1 MMRKICVLIAG
12 VMIIYVAAA
21 QKLDIE
27 AVDNSSYK
35 GKAMF
40 GYQGWFGH
48 PDDDSPRPNYWH
60 WGNMDRIGVTSLSID
75 MLPDMREYC
84 ANERYETAYT
94 YANGDVV
101 PVFSSGNRAT
111 VKRHMKWV
119 RDYNTDGVWV
129 QRFISEY
136 NDRVV
141 MAFRDSTTV
150 FVKEGCEEYGRV
162 FAIMYDGI
170 AGRVNSIKTDWKH
183 LVDNLELTDS
193 ESYLNHNNRPIVALW
208 GYTVRDDAKVE
219 ELEELIEFFHNN
231 PDSKYRASIKL
242 GVNDNFWKKDER
254 WSNALAQVEVIS
266 PWSVGRYS
274 NQSGYNSYEKNQ
286 LIPGKAWCEQ
296 RGILYVPVIFPGFGW
311 YNLRNGSSP
320 MNQIPREGGNFFWL
334 QAYGAVKNNVE
345 SVYFAMLDEV
355 DESTAFFKTAE
366 NSSMSPAQ
374 ENWLNLDADG
384 YDLPSDWYLRCA
396 GQAAEMLR
404 GNFDLTSNLGTPDH
418 GIMTI
423 LPGTDDCKLTFIFPH
438 HKDVSFLEISLDG
451 GDTFPYIVAPDAGVF
466 EIGDLAIG
474 TYNVYVRDTY
484 SIGDPVPMG
493 KVCVSSGCLG
503 TSANYIMDKSDLGN
517 IKIYPNPASSKIKI
531 EGSVGEYRVEV
542 FNMHGNRCKSIDF
555 YGSNNVIDIS
565 DLPNA
570 LYLVKVKS
578 RLGSYNQKINKSK

>member
-1 MMRKICVLIAG
+1 MRKFYVLILSVLIAN
-12 VMIIYVAAA
+12 ITTA

-27 AVDNSSYK
+27 RVDNSSYK

-60 WGNMDRIGVTSLSID
+60 WGNMDRVGITSLSID
-75 MLPDMREYC
+75 MVPDMREYC
-84 ANERYETAYT
+84 ADERYETAYT
-94 YANGDVV
+94 YPNGEVV

-170 AGRVNSIKTDWKH
+170 AGRVNNIKTDWKH

-193 ESYLNHNNRPIVALW
+193 ESYLHHNNRPIVALW
-208 GYTVRDDAKVE
+208 GYTVRDDAPVE

-242 GVNDNFWKKDER
+242 GVNDNFWKKGDR

-266 PWSVGRYS
+266 PWSVGRYN
-274 NQSGYNSYEKNQ
+274 NQGSYTNYEKNQ
-286 LIPGKAWCEQ
+286 LIPGKNWCDQ
-296 RGILYVPVIFPGFGW
+296 RGILYVPVVFPGFGW
-311 YNLRNGSSP
+311 YNLRNGNSAL
-320 MNQIPREGGNFFWL
+320 NQIPRDGGNFFWL
-334 QAYGAVKNNVE
+334 QAYGAMKNDVE

-366 NSSMSPAQ
+366 NSSQAPAQ

-404 GNFDLTSNLGTPDH
+404 GNFDLTSNLGTPDE

-423 LPGTDDCKLTFIFPH
+423 LPGVDNCKITFIFPDH
-438 HKDVSFLEISLDG
+438 EDVSTLEISLDG
-451 GDTFPYIVAPDAGVF
+451 GNSFPYSVASDAGTF
-466 EIGDLAIG
+466 EINDLAIG

-484 SIGDPVPMG
+484 SIDDPVPMG
-493 KVCVSSGCLG
+493 KVCVSSECLG
-503 TSANYIMDKSDLGN
+503 TSVWDIPGEPEFKS
-517 IKIYPNPASSKIKI
+517 IKIYPNPTSSKINI
-531 EGSVGEYRVEV
+531 QGLNGTYQVEV
-542 FNMHGNRCKSIDF
+542 FNMEGSKCKSINF
-555 YGSNNVIDIS
+555 SGTNAVIDIS

-570 LYLVKVKS
+570 LYFVSVKNES
-578 RLGSYNQKINKSK
+578 GSYTQKINKVR

>member
-1 MMRKICVLIAG
+1 MKKSLTVILS
-12 VMIIYVAAA
+12 IIISNFAIG
-21 QKLDIE
+21 QKLDVPR
-27 AVDNSSYK
+27 VDNSSYK

-48 PDDDSPRPNYWH
+48 PDDNSPRPNYWH
-60 WGNMDRIGVTSLSID
+60 WGNMDHVGVTSLSID

-84 ANERYETAYT
+84 ADERYETAYT

-119 RDYNTDGVWV
+119 RDFNTDGVWV

-170 AGRVNSIKTDWKH
+170 AGRVNNIKKDWMH
-183 LVDNLELTDS
+183 LVDNLELTNS

-208 GYTVRDDAKVE
+208 GYTVRDDALIE

-242 GVNDNFWKKDER
+242 GVNDNFWKKGDR

-266 PWSVGRYS
+266 PWSVGRYG
-274 NQSGYNSYEKNQ
+274 NQGGYNNYEKNQ

-296 RGILYVPVIFPGFGW
+296 RGILYVPVVFPGFGW
-311 YNLRNGSSP
+311 YNLRNGGSQ
-320 MNQIPREGGNFFWL
+320 MNQIPRDGGNFFWL
-334 QAYGAVKNNVE
+334 QAYGAIKNNVE

-384 YDLPSDWYLRCA
+384 FDLPSDWYLRCA
-396 GQAAEMLR
+396 GKAAEMLR
-404 GNFDLTSNLGTPDH
+404 KNIELTSDLGTPAE

-423 LPGTDDCKLTFIFPH
+423 LPGIDDCTLTFIFPVH
-438 HKDVSFLEISLDG
+438 TDVSTLEISVDG
-451 GDTFPYIVAPDAGVF
+451 GNTFPYSVAADAGTF
-466 EIGDLAIG
+466 EISELAIG
-474 TYNVYVRDTY
+474 TYDIYVRDTY

-493 KVCVSSGCLG
+493 KVCVSAECLG
-503 TSANYIMDKSDLGN
+503 TSINDIPVDSEFNN
-517 IKIYPNPASSKIKI
+517 IKVYPNPTNSKINI
-531 EGSVGEYRVEV
+531 EGLQ
-542 FNMHGNRCKSIDF
+542 GNYQIDIF
-555 YGSNNVIDIS
+555 TMYGSKSKSLNFNGTNTIIDIS

-570 LYLVKVKS
+570 LYFLSVIGEKE
-578 RLGSYNQKINKSK
+578 SYTQKINKIE

>member
-1 MMRKICVLIAG
+1 MRKSFTFILTILISNLVFG
-12 VMIIYVAAA
+12 
-21 QKLDIE
+21 QKLNVPP
-27 AVDNSSYK
+27 VDNSSYA

-48 PDDDSPRPNYWH
+48 PDDDSPRPHYWH
-60 WGNMDRIGVTSLSID
+60 WGNMDNVGVNYLGID
-75 MLPDMREYC
+75 MVPDMREYG
-84 ANERYETAYT
+84 AAERYETAYT
-94 YANGDVV
+94 YENGEVV

-170 AGRVNSIKTDWKH
+170 AGRVEHIKKDWKH
-183 LVDNLELTDS
+183 LVDNLELTQSD
-193 ESYLNHNNRPIVALW
+193 SYLNHDNRPIVALW
-208 GYTVRDDAKVE
+208 GYTVRSDAPVE

-231 PDSKYRASIKL
+231 DDSKYNASIKL
-242 GVNDNFWKKDER
+242 GVNDNFWKKGTR
-254 WSNALAQVEVIS
+254 WSAALEQVEVIS
-266 PWSVGRYS
+266 PWSVGRYGT
-274 NQSGYNSYEKNQ
+274 QSGYNSYENNQ
-286 LIPGKAWCEQ
+286 LKPGKAWCEE
-296 RGILYVPVIFPGFGW
+296 RGILYVPVVFPGFGW
-311 YNLRNGSSP
+311 YNLRNGNSP
-320 MNQIPREGGNFFWL
+320 MNHIPREGGNFFWL

-366 NSSMSPAQ
+366 NSSQAPAQ

-404 GNFDLTSNLGTPDH
+404 GNFDLTSTLGTPDE
-418 GIMTI
+418 GIMSI
-423 LPGTDDCKLTFIFPH
+423 LPGISDCKMTFLFPKH
-438 HKDVSFLEISLDG
+438 DDVNTMEISIDG
-451 GDTFPYIVAPDAGVF
+451 GDSFPYSVANDAASF
-466 EIGDLAIG
+466 EIDNLDKG
-474 TYNVYVRDTY
+474 TYNVFVRDTY
-484 SIGDPVPMG
+484 SVGDPVPMG
-493 KVCVSSGCLG
+493 KIVISGDCVN
-503 TSANYIMDKSDLGN
+503 TSAKKLNEVSALNSIN
-517 IKIYPNPASSKIKI
+517 IYPIPSNSNINIQGLSGSSKILI
-531 EGSVGEYRVEV
+531 VDV
-542 FNMHGNRCKSIDF
+542 FGNICKSAVTIERNH
-555 YGSNNVIDIS
+555 SIDIS

-570 LYLVKVKS
+570 IYFVSIKNNFGTIT
-578 RLGSYNQKINKSK
+578 RKITKCN

>member
-1 MMRKICVLIAG
+1 MIRKSFVIIFTFLISNIVTG
-12 VMIIYVAAA
+12 QNLV
-21 QKLDIE
+21 IE
-27 AVDNSSYK
+27 PVDNTSLK

-48 PDDDSPRPNYWH
+48 PDDNSPRPNYWH
-60 WGNMDRIGVTSLSID
+60 WGNMDKVGVTSLSID

-84 ANERYETAYT
+84 ADERYETAYT

-183 LVDNLELTDS
+183 LVDDLELTDS
-193 ESYLNHNNRPIVALW
+193 ESYLNHNNRPVVALW
-208 GYTVRDDAKVE
+208 GYTVRDDAPVE

-242 GVNDNFWKKDER
+242 GVNDNFWKKGDR

-266 PWSVGRYS
+266 PWSVGRYG

-296 RGILYVPVIFPGFGW
+296 RGILYVPVVFPGFGW

-320 MNQIPREGGNFFWL
+320 MNQIPRDGGNFFWL

-355 DESTAFFKTAE
+355 DESTALFKTAE

-384 YDLPSDWYLRCA
+384 YNLPSDWYLRCA

-404 GNFDLTSNLGTPDH
+404 GNFDLTSDLGTPKE

-423 LPGTDDCKLTFIFPH
+423 LPGVKDCSLTFIFPH
-438 HKDVSFLEISLDG
+438 HKDVSVLEISVDG
-451 GDTFPYIVAPDAGVF
+451 AETFPYSVPADAGIF
-466 EIGDLAIG
+466 EISDLPVG
-474 TYNVYVRDTY
+474 TYDIYVRDTY

-493 KVCVSSGCLG
+493 KVCVSSECLG
-503 TSANYIMDKSDLGN
+503 TAVYDELDNSDYKN
-517 IKIYPNPASSKIKI
+517 IQVYPNPTNSKINIDGLNGSYQI
-531 EGSVGEYRVEV
+531 EIFDMLGSK
-542 FNMHGNRCKSIDF
+542 CKSINF
-555 YGSNNVIDIS
+555 YGTNKVVDIS
-565 DLPNA
+565 ELPDA
-570 LYLVKVKS
+570 LYLISIKNKFEI
-578 RLGSYNQKINKSK
+578 YTQKINKIK

>member
-1 MMRKICVLIAG
+1 MLIAFVLITN
-12 VMIIYVAAA
+12 ITTA

-27 AVDNSSYK
+27 RVDNSSYK

-48 PDDDSPRPNYWH
+48 PDDNSPRPNYWH
-60 WGNMDRIGVTSLSID
+60 WGNMDRIGITSLSID
-75 MLPDMREYC
+75 MVPDMREYC
-84 ANERYETAYT
+84 ADERYETAYT
-94 YANGDVV
+94 YPNGEVV

-170 AGRVNSIKTDWKH
+170 AGRVNNIKTDWKH

-242 GVNDNFWKKDER
+242 GVNDNFWKKGDR

-274 NQSGYNSYEKNQ
+274 NQGGYNSYEKNQ

-296 RGILYVPVIFPGFGW
+296 RGILYVPVVFPGFGW
-311 YNLRNGSSP
+311 YNLRNGNSP
-320 MNQIPREGGNFFWL
+320 MNQIPRDGGDFFWL
-334 QAYGAVKNNVE
+334 QAYGAMKNKVE

-366 NSSMSPAQ
+366 NSSQSPAQ

-384 YDLPSDWYLRCA
+384 YNLPSDWYLRCA

-404 GNFDLTSNLGTPDH
+404 EDFDLTPVLGTPKE

-423 LPGTDDCKLTFIFPH
+423 LPGVDNCKITFIFPDH
-438 HKDVSFLEISLDG
+438 DDVSTLEFSIDG
-451 GDTFPYIVAPDAGVF
+451 GDSFPYAVAPDAGTF
-466 EIGDLAIG
+466 EINDLAIG
-474 TYNVYVRDTY
+474 TYDVYVRDTY
-484 SIGDPVPMG
+484 SVGDPVPMG
-493 KVCVSSGCLG
+493 KVSVSSECLG
-503 TSANYIMDKSDLGN
+503 TSVNDIQLDTEFNGF
-517 IKIYPNPASSKIKI
+517 KIYPNPASSKINI
-531 EGSVGEYRVEV
+531 DGLNGAYRVEL
-542 FNMHGNRCKSIDF
+542 FNMEGSKCKSVNF
-555 YGSNNVIDIS
+555 SGTNAVIDIS

-570 LYLVKVKS
+570 LYFLSVKNSTKI
-578 RLGSYNQKINKSK
+578 YTQKINKID

>member
-1 MMRKICVLIAG
+1 MKKSITVILS
-12 VMIIYVAAA
+12 IIISNLAIG
-21 QKLDIE
+21 QKLDLPR
-27 AVDNSSYK
+27 VDNSSYK

-48 PDDDSPRPNYWH
+48 PDDKSPRPNYWH
-60 WGNMDRIGVTSLSID
+60 WGNMDRVGITSLSID

-84 ANERYETAYT
+84 ADERYETAYT

-101 PVFSSGNRAT
+101 PVFSSGSRAT

-170 AGRVNSIKTDWKH
+170 AGRVNNIKKDWVH

-208 GYTVRDDAKVE
+208 GYTVRDDAPVE

-242 GVNDNFWKKDER
+242 GVNDNFWKKGDR

-266 PWSVGRYS
+266 PWSVGRYG
-274 NQSGYNSYEKNQ
+274 NQGGYNNYEKNQ

-296 RGILYVPVIFPGFGW
+296 RGILYVPVVFPGFGW
-311 YNLRNGSSP
+311 YNLRNGNSQ
-320 MNQIPREGGNFFWL
+320 MNQIPRDGGNFFWL

-384 YDLPSDWYLRCA
+384 YNLPSDWYLRCA
-396 GQAAEMLR
+396 GQAAQMLR
-404 GNFDLTSNLGTPDH
+404 GNFDLTPALGTPTE

-423 LPGTDDCKLTFIFPH
+423 LPGIDDCSLTFVFPDH
-438 HKDVSFLEISLDG
+438 TDVSTLEISVDG
-451 GDTFPYIVAPDAGVF
+451 GESFPYSVAADAGTF
-466 EIGDLAIG
+466 EINDLPIG
-474 TYNVYVRDTY
+474 NYDIYVRDTY

-493 KVCVSSGCLG
+493 KVCVSAECLG
-503 TSANYIMDKSDLGN
+503 TSVNDIPADSEFKN
-517 IKIYPNPASSKIKI
+517 IKVYPNPASSKINI
-531 EGSVGEYRVEV
+531 EGL
-542 FNMHGNRCKSIDF
+542 NGNYQIDIYTMYGSKCKSFNFNGTRTI
-555 YGSNNVIDIS
+555 VDIS

-570 LYLVKVKS
+570 LYIFAIAGES
-578 RLGSYNQKINKSK
+578 GSYNLKVNKSE

>member
-1 MMRKICVLIAG
+1 MRKSVTFILAILISNLLFG
-12 VMIIYVAAA
+12 
-21 QKLDIE
+21 QKLE
-27 AVDNSSYK
+27 VPRVDNSSYS

-48 PDDDSPRPNYWH
+48 PDDYSPRPHYWH
-60 WGNMDRIGVTSLSID
+60 WGNMDNVSINSLSID
-75 MLPDMREYC
+75 MYPDMREYC
-84 ANERYETAYT
+84 ADERYETAYT
-94 YANGDVV
+94 LPNGDVA
-101 PVFSSGNRAT
+101 PVFSAGNRAT

-170 AGRVNSIKTDWKH
+170 AGRVNSIKKDWKH

-193 ESYLNHNNRPIVALW
+193 ESYLHYNNLPLVALW
-208 GYTVRDDAKVE
+208 GYTVRNDATID

-231 PDSKYRASIKL
+231 DDPKYNASIKL
-242 GVNDNFWKKDER
+242 GVNDNFWKKGTR
-254 WSNALAQVEVIS
+254 WSNALSQVEVIS
-266 PWSVGRYS
+266 PWSVGRFG
-274 NQSGYNSYEKNQ
+274 NQGGYDNYVKNQ
-286 LIPGKAWCEQ
+286 LIPGKNWCDQ
-296 RGILYVPVIFPGFGW
+296 RGILYVPVLFPGFGW
-311 YNLRNGSSP
+311 YNLRNGNSP
-320 MNQIPREGGNFFWL
+320 MNKIPRDGGNFFWL

-366 NSSMSPAQ
+366 NSSQAPAQ

-404 GNFDLTSNLGTPDH
+404 GNFDLTSTLGTPDE
-418 GIMTI
+418 GIMSI
-423 LPGTDDCKLTFIFPH
+423 LPGINDCKMTFIFPKH
-438 HKDVSFLEISLDG
+438 DDVTTLEISIDG
-451 GDTFPYIVAPDAGVF
+451 GNSFPYSVANDAGLF
-466 EIGDLAIG
+466 EINKLDKG
-474 TYNVYVRDTY
+474 TYNVFVRDTY
-484 SIGDPVPMG
+484 SIEDPIPMG
-493 KVCVSSGCLG
+493 KVTISGDCVS
-503 TSANYIMDKSDLGN
+503 TSAKKLNEVSAFNNINIYPIPTKSNINIQGLSGKTKILIVDVYGN
-517 IKIYPNPASSKIKI
+517 I
-531 EGSVGEYRVEV
+531 
-542 FNMHGNRCKSIDF
+542 CKSAVTIER
-555 YGSNNVIDIS
+555 NHTIDIS

-570 LYLVKVKS
+570 MYFVS
-578 RLGSYNQKINKSK
+578 INNNFGTITRKITKNN